1 MKQKLNQFSNEHNAM
16 DSRAFSPFFMRFPK
30 HAETSCVEQHS
41 NRIIAQSST
50 DINLLQSVRC
60 IEKKMQGNY
69 LNDALHAPNFV
80 LLHNNL

>member
-41 NRIIAQSST
+41 NRILA
-50 DINLLQSVRC
+50 
-60 IEKKMQGNY
+60 
-69 LNDALHAPNFV
+69 
-80 LLHNNL
+80 